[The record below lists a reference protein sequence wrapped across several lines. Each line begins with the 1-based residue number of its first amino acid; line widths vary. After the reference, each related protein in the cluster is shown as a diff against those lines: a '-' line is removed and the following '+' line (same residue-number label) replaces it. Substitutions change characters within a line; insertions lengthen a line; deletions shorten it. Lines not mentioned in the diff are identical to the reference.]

1 MPAQKLE
8 LEKVKDDLKDG
19 LSRREVQEK
28 LLPDYLKSLKKEAN
42 LQYLNGA
49 KPPPEASDEKPADKP
64 VEKPSEKPAVK
75 LDRK

>member
-8 LEKVKDDLKDG
+8 LAKVKDDLKDG

-49 KPPPEASDEKPADKP
+49 TPPPEVSDEKTADKP
-64 VEKPSEKPAVK
+64 VEKTSQKPAVK
-75 LDRK
+75 PDRK